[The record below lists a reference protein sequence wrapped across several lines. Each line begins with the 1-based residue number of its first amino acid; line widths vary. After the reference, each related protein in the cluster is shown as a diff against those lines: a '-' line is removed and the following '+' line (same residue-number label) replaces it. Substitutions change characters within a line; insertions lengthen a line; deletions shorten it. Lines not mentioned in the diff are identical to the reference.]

1 MNILAF
7 QAGGTGRRRPL
18 NSDPLDGDQRPLAEQ
33 LRIFENAVAIVT
45 GGASGIG
52 KAIAEALCAR
62 GCNVVLADLDFDLA
76 QQAAAEIRARHG
88 VASARR
94 LDVTSFAD
102 VKEAVDDTLKQYGRL
117 DYLFNNAGI
126 SAGGELLDHTIEAW
140 RRILEV
146 NLGGVIHGT
155 QAAYP
160 AMVSQGFGHIVNT
173 ASMQGLMASP
183 LTASYST
190 TKHAIV
196 GLSRALRVEA
206 AGRGVR
212 VSVLCPGVIRT
223 PLLQGGRHGIFL
235 HPMPEARQRE
245 LSLQLF
251 ERLRPM
257 EPTRFAR
264 KVLDQLARNR
274 GIIIVPSWWKLL
286 WWVDRASPTLGS
298 FLARRFFESTQERLL
313 RPHR

>member
-1 MNILAF
+1 M
-7 QAGGTGRRRPL
+7 
-18 NSDPLDGDQRPLAEQ
+18 EQ

-52 KAIAEALCAR
+52 KAIAETLCTR
-62 GCNVVLADLDFDLA
+62 GCHVVVADLDFDLA
-76 QQAAAEIRARHG
+76 EQAAGEMSRRGAA
-88 VASARR
+88 ASARH
-94 LDVTSFAD
+94 LDVTSFAA
-102 VKEAVDDTLKQYGRL
+102 VKETVEETLKQYGRL
-117 DYLFNNAGI
+117 DYMFNNAGI

-140 RRILEV
+140 RKILAV
-146 NLGGVIHGT
+146 NLGGVIHGV

-160 AMVSQGFGHIVNT
+160 AMVDQGFGHIVNT

-190 TKHAIV
+190 SKHAIV
-196 GLSRALRVEA
+196 GLSRALRAEA
-206 AGRGVR
+206 RSRGVR
-212 VSVLCPGVIRT
+212 VSVLCPGVVRT
-223 PLLQGGRHGIFL
+223 PLLEGGRHGIFL

-257 EPTRFAR
+257 ETSRFAH
-264 KVLDQLARNR
+264 KVLDQLSRNR

-286 WWVDRASPTLGS
+286 WWIDRASPTLGL
-298 FLARRFFESTQERLL
+298 FLARRFFESTREQLLADRAER
-313 RPHR
+313 